1 MSHGHCALCTTD
13 GGVVVFRHS
22 QFRVVR
28 AQEAGFPG
36 FYRVIWNAHVA
47 EWSDLPPQD
56 QVLCMSAVTA
66 VERALRDVLAPD
78 KVNLAALGN
87 VVPHLHWH
95 VIARYRWDSHFPAP
109 VWGTAVREAPADL
122 LEGLVQQLATA
133 ESRLQAALAVL

>member
-1 MSHGHCALCTTD
+1 VSHGHCALCTTD
-13 GGVVVFRHS
+13 GRAVVFRHA

-47 EWSDLPPQD
+47 EWSDLSPTD

-78 KVNLAALGN
+78 KVNLATLGN

-109 VWGTAVREAPADL
+109 VWGAAVREAPADL
-122 LEGLVQQLATA
+122 LEGLVPRLGTV

>member
-13 GGVVVFRHS
+13 GGAVVFRHA

-47 EWSDLPPQD
+47 EWSDLSPTD

-78 KVNLAALGN
+78 KVNLATLGN

-109 VWGTAVREAPADL
+109 VWGAAVREAPADL
-122 LEGLVQQLATA
+122 LEGLVPRLGTV